1 MSQNKPIPPSN
12 RRTSMDQDVEVAL
25 RITEAIMAKATGR
38 VPGIKALATTYVE
51 LFTQVHVR
59 VKEYFHPPPA

>member
-1 MSQNKPIPPSN
+1 
-12 RRTSMDQDVEVAL
+12 MDQDVEVAL